1 MIPRPFLC
9 MLGAVGTYRTVQRLA
24 PETAAYVAGLVD
36 GEGTITLSVE
46 HRGERRRIVVS
57 ISDTDRSL
65 LEFVREAVGAGRITG
80 KRTYSERHTPRFAY
94 GVTNRQ
100 ALDLLSQITRYLK
113 TYRAKRAQMAL
124 QRYVALTP
132 RNGKYPEA
140 ILRLR
145 DEFEREFL
153 AVGTGPRS
161 RPRQS

>member
-1 MIPRPFLC
+1 MGI
-9 MLGAVGTYRTVQRLA
+9 YRTVRRLD

-57 ISDTDRSL
+57 ISNTDRSL
-65 LEFVREAVGAGRITG
+65 LEFVRESVGAGRITG
-80 KRTYSERHTPRFAY
+80 KRTYNERHTPSFVYR
-94 GVTNRQ
+94 VTNRQ
-100 ALDLLSQITRYLK
+100 ALDLLSQIASYLK
-113 TYRAKRAQMAL
+113 TYRAKRARMAL

-140 ILRLR
+140 VLRMR

-153 AVGTGPRS
+153 AVGPGPRS
-161 RPRQS
+161 PQQSKVR